1 MYLATFNQLNDTL
14 WFDELW
20 LLINFTSV
28 QVSSRVVLVAS
39 FLMAVSVGCAD
50 KNGNWNNPH
59 APEKENI
66 RVMYSVF
73 TSPPKNLDPVRTYN
87 LDEATLID
95 QIYEPPL
102 EYHYLKRPYQLKPL
116 TLTELPKLEY
126 LNADGAI
133 VLEESEYVAYS
144 RYTFELKKGIRYQPH
159 PAFAVN
165 DFGQPY
171 YSFSNESSAKK
182 FTVLADFKRVGTKE
196 LVASDYIYQIKRMAD
211 PRLQFPIWD
220 IMSNYLVGMKDL
232 RKQLVQARRDNP
244 KGWLNLDTFSL
255 DGVKEIDQY
264 TFQITLHKKYPQF
277 KYWLAFHFFAP
288 IPMELDRFY
297 NLPGQQEKNISL
309 AYHPVGTGAFMM
321 TKHDASSEIILEK
334 NPNFSAQYYPSEGE
348 MKDESIGLLMDSGK
362 PLPFLD
368 KIIFRLE
375 KEAIPIWTK
384 FLQGYYDRSGVG
396 SDSFD
401 QAVDMSVDG
410 IALTDEMQRKG
421 ISLNMTVEPATYYM
435 GFNML
440 DPVVGGYSEQ
450 QKKLRNAIAIAYDEH
465 EQISIFR
472 NGRGEIAMSPLP
484 PGIFGYQGGERGLD
498 KKVFDWVDGKP
509 VRKPIETATRLL
521 SEAGYPGGRD
531 RITGKPLV
539 LNLDTTKNSGD
550 AARQNWLIKQFNK
563 LGIQLNIR
571 ATDYNRFQDKM
582 ESAKAQMFFW
592 GWFADYPDPENF
604 LFLLY
609 GPNSR
614 TGSGGSGVN
623 STNYNNQRFNEL
635 FNQMKVMSNSPKRL
649 QIIEEMLE
657 IYRKDRPWASSFHP
671 TTFILNNA
679 WVKNFKPHGISQVTL
694 KYQDIDTELREN
706 RRDEW
711 NKPVVWPLWLFA
723 SLCFLVVLPGYLAHR
738 RRQTQKV
745 I

>member
-1 MYLATFNQLNDTL
+1 MIEFR
-14 WFDELW
+14 FH
-20 LLINFTSV
+20 INFTSGY
-28 QVSSRVVLVAS
+28 VSSRVGLVTFS
-39 FLMAVSVGCAD
+39 IILFSVGCAD

-59 APEKENI
+59 APEKANL

-116 TLTELPKLEY
+116 TLKDLPNVEY
-126 LNADGAI
+126 LSADGTI
-133 VLEESEYVAYS
+133 VSEESEHVAYS
-144 RYTFELKKGIRYQPH
+144 RYTLKLKKGIQYQPH
-159 PAFAVN
+159 PAFAMN
-165 DFGQPY
+165 DRNEPY
-171 YSFSNESSAKK
+171 YSFSNKSSAKK
-182 FTVLADFKRVGTKE
+182 YRVLTDFTNVGTKE
-196 LVASDYIYQIKRMAD
+196 LVANDYIYQIKRMAD
-211 PRLQFPIWD
+211 PKLQFPIWD
-220 IMSNYLVGMKDL
+220 IVSSYLVGMKDL
-232 RKQLVQARRDNP
+232 RKELVQARRDDP
-244 KGWLNLDTFSL
+244 RSWLNLDKFPL
-255 DGVKEIDQY
+255 EGVEEIDRY

-309 AYHPVGTGAFMM
+309 AFHPVGTGAFMM
-321 TKHDASSEIILEK
+321 TKHDASSEIILER
-334 NPNFSAQYYPSEGE
+334 NPNFSVTFYPYEGE
-348 MKDESIGLLMDSGK
+348 MGDESLGLLADSGK

-368 KIIFRLE
+368 KIVFRLE

-401 QAVDMSVDG
+401 QAVDVSVDG
-410 IALTDEMQRKG
+410 IALSDEMLKKG

-440 DPVVGGYSEQ
+440 DPVVGGYAEEQ
-450 QKKLRNAIAIAYDEH
+450 QKLRNAIAIAYDEQ

-484 PGIFGYQGGERGLD
+484 PGIFGYQYGELGLD
-498 KKVFDWVDGKP
+498 KEVFDWADGKP
-509 VRKPIETATRLL
+509 VRKPIETAARLL

-531 RITGKPLV
+531 RVTGQPLV
-539 LNLDTTKNSGD
+539 LNLDTTTSTGD
-550 AARQNWLIKQFNK
+550 AARQSWLIKQFNK

-582 ESAKAQMFFW
+582 ESAKAQIFFW

-635 FNQMKVMSNSPKRL
+635 FNEMKVMPNSPKRL
-649 QIIEEMLE
+649 AIIEEMLE

-671 TTFILNNA
+671 RTFILNNA
-679 WVKNFKPHGISQVTL
+679 WVKNFKPHGMSQVTL
-694 KYQDIDTELREN
+694 KYQDIDIKLREN
-706 RRDEW
+706 RRGEW
-711 NKPVVWPLWLFA
+711 NKPVVWPLWIFMILC
-723 SLCFLVVLPGYLAHR
+723 SLIVFPGYLAYR
-738 RRQTQKV
+738 RRQTQK
-745 I
+745 II